1 MANFLTR
8 RLIIALLVALTV
20 SIVGFSLLRLSGD
33 LAAVLAGE
41 DASAEDITR
50 TAAQY
55 GLDRHLFIQ
64 YLDWLFNALRGN
76 LGQSLFT
83 HEPVWEMIT
92 SRLPVTITLAF
103 AALFF
108 GLLIAIPLGVLAAV
122 KANTWA
128 DRSALFVAVMGQA
141 TPNFWFA
148 LILIYVFGVWWR
160 QAVTCGGWLGDFLT
174 FVTMSPAS
182 NLPFC
187 GVRLAEMKIFGVQLS
202 GLPISGGATWQH
214 YVLPVVTLATF
225 VMPAIMRITRT
236 GMMEVLNSDYVRTA
250 RAKGLSPGKV
260 LFKHAL
266 RNAILPVVSLA
277 AVQLG
282 FLLSGSVIVES
293 IFALN
298 GVGYLAFESIK
309 RIDFPVVQSILVI
322 LACSYILLTL
332 LADIINAKLDPRVR
346 LE

>member
-1 MANFLTR
+1 MANYLSR
-8 RLIIALLVALTV
+8 RLLIALLVAFTV
-20 SIVGFSLLRLSGD
+20 SIVGFALLRLSGD

-41 DASAEDITR
+41 DASAADIAR
-50 TAAQY
+50 IARQY
-55 GLDRHLFIQ
+55 GLDRPFYVQ
-64 YLDWLFNALRGN
+64 YFDWLFSALQGD

-92 SRLPVTITLAF
+92 SRLGITVQLAF
-103 AALFF
+103 LALFF

-141 TPNFWFA
+141 TPNFWLA

-160 QAVTCGGWLGDFLT
+160 QASVLG
-174 FVTMSPAS
+174 VK
-182 NLPFC
+182 
-187 GVRLAEMKIFGVQLS
+187 LAEIKIFGVQLS
-202 GLPISGGATWQH
+202 GLPISGGDTWLH
-214 YVLPVVTLATF
+214 FVMPVITLATF
-225 VMPAIMRITRT
+225 VMPSIMRVTRT
-236 GMMEVLNSDYVRTA
+236 GMIEVLNSDYVRAA

-282 FLLSGSVIVES
+282 FLLSGSVIIES

-298 GVGYLAFESIK
+298 GVGYLAFQSIV

-322 LACSYILLTL
+322 LACSYIVLTL
-332 LADIINAKLDPRVR
+332 LADLINAKLDPRVR

>member
-1 MANFLTR
+1 MLNYLAR
-8 RLIIALLVALTV
+8 RLVIAILVALTV

-41 DASAEDITR
+41 DASAEDIAR
-50 TAAQY
+50 IAAAY
-55 GLDRHLFIQ
+55 GLDRPFYVQ
-64 YLDWLFNALRGN
+64 YFNWLTSALSGD

-83 HEPVWEMIT
+83 HEPVAEMILT
-92 SRLPVTITLAF
+92 RLPVTATLAF
-103 AALFF
+103 ASLFF

-122 KANTWA
+122 KANSWT
-128 DRSALFVAVMGQA
+128 DRSALFVAVTGQA
-141 TPNFWFA
+141 MPNFWLA

-160 QAVTCGGWLGDFLT
+160 QAEVFGQ
-174 FVTMSPAS
+174 
-182 NLPFC
+182 
-187 GVRLAEMKIFGVQLS
+187 RLSEITIFGVQLS
-202 GLPISGGATWQH
+202 GLPISGGSTWVH
-214 YVLPVVTLATF
+214 FVMPVITLATF

-236 GMMEVLNSDYVRTA
+236 GMIEVLSSDYVRTA
-250 RAKGLSPGKV
+250 RAKGLGTTRV

-266 RNAILPVVSLA
+266 RNAILPVVSLS

-298 GVGYLAFESIK
+298 GVGYLAFQSIV
-309 RIDFPVVQSILVI
+309 RIDFPVVQSILVF
-322 LACSYILLTL
+322 LACTYILLTL
-332 LADIINAKLDPRVR
+332 LADLINARLDPRVR